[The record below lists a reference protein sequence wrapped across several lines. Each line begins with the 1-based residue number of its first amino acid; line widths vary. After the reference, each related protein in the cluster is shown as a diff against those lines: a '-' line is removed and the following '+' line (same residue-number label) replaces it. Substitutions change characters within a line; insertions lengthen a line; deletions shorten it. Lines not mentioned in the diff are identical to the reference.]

1 MKNIIKFI
9 GLLSLICFSFFYTD
23 KVMDVALEQD
33 KIMINIKNT
42 KDNYK
47 IKAIDAI
54 INNDTIIP
62 GIYGREVDID
72 KSYSNMKSIGIFHK
86 NYFVYNDIK
95 PDISIMDNRNKYIIS
110 ANGNK
115 QSVSLIFIINNFND
129 LNIMYNFIKTKDIKV
144 NLFFDY
150 DILTDKI
157 NYLSKFKNAKIYSY
171 GNNGIYT
178 KDNLI
183 YINNLIERVTKNKAN
198 YCLVTKKD
206 KDKLKI
212 CSDSL
217 NYTIFPNLIIDNNLL
232 YNVKNKLVK
241 GSLIL
246 IDINDS
252 NMKQLV
258 SVIDYINSKG
268 LKIEYIDD
276 LLSESL

>member
-33 KIMINIKNT
+33 KIMINIKNS

-86 NYFVYNDIK
+86 NYFIYNDIK
-95 PDISIMDNRNKYIIS
+95 PDISIVDNRNKYIIS
-110 ANGNK
+110 ANRNK

-129 LNIMYNFIKTKDIKV
+129 LNIMYNFIKTKDIKI

-150 DILTDKI
+150 DILIDKI

-217 NYTIFPNLIIDNNLL
+217 NYTIFPSLIIDNNLL

-246 IDINDS
+246 VDINDS

-268 LKIEYIDD
+268 LEIEYIDD